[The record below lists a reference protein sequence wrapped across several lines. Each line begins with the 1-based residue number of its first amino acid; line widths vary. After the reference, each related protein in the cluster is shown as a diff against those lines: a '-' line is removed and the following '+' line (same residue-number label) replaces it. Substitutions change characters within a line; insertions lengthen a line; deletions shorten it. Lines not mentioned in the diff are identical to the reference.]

1 MRSLKTAGLAVAGI
15 VFLSSCAGIAKIEK
29 DESVDFSKYKTFA
42 WAEDQSDH
50 NATLP
55 SGLQDRNL
63 HTAVN
68 NELAKANYREE
79 NEKPDIL
86 LKHDVLVEN
95 KVKETSSPVYSRS
108 YTRPYFNPY
117 TRRWNYIYYPGYL
130 MGYNRRQYQVKEGTL
145 TLSIIDAKT
154 DKVVWQGWTTDEL
167 KSANIS
173 SKELEKGVKTILR
186 SFNTSK

>member
-1 MRSLKTAGLAVAGI
+1 MRSLKITSLAVAGI
-15 VFLSSCAGIAKIEK
+15 VFLSSCAGVAKIEK
-29 DESVDFSKYKTFA
+29 DESVDFSNYKSFA
-42 WAEDQSDH
+42 WVEDNYEN
-50 NATLP
+50 NALP

-68 NELAKANYREE
+68 NELAKANYRQE

-86 LKHDVLVEN
+86 LKHDVLVEK

-108 YTRPYFNPY
+108 YTRPYYNPY
-117 TRRWNYIYYPGYL
+117 TRRWNYIYYPSSL
-130 MGYNRRQYQVKEGTL
+130 MGYDRRQYQLKEGTL

-167 KSANIS
+167 RSTNIT

-186 SFNTSK
+186 SFKECK